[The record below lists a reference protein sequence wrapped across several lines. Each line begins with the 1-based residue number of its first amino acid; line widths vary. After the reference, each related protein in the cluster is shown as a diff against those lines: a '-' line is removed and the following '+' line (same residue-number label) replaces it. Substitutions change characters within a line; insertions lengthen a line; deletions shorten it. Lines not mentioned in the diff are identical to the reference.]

1 MTHSFRV
8 AVLLSGCGVY
18 DGSEIHESVL
28 TLLELNRHGAEA
40 ICAAP
45 DVSQHHVIDHRSGAE
60 QPEARNVLTESARIA
75 RGAIVPLS
83 TLAIDDFDAIV
94 IPGGFGVAKN
104 FTTWAF
110 DGPNCSI
117 EPSVQ
122 SCIIACRAAGKP
134 IVGLCMAGTTIARA
148 LQGTDVQPTV
158 TVGTTSEPSPYD
170 IAAINGGITA
180 TGAHPAECTVRQI
193 SIDTTHRIITAPCY
207 MMEASISDVHTNVA
221 MAIDA
226 LMTMLAEH
234 HG

>member
-1 MTHSFRV
+1 MTHSYRV

-18 DGSEIHESVL
+18 DGSEIHETVL
-28 TLLELNRHGAEA
+28 TLLELNRHGAQA

-45 DVSQHHVIDHRSGAE
+45 YVSQHHVIDHRSGAE

-110 DGPNCSI
+110 DGPNGSI

-148 LQGTDVQPTV
+148 LQGTDVQPNSWHNVRT
-158 TVGTTSEPSPYD
+158 
-170 IAAINGGITA
+170 IALRHRSDQRWYYRYRRTPGRVY
-180 TGAHPAECTVRQI
+180 GA
-193 SIDTTHRIITAPCY
+193 
-207 MMEASISDVHTNVA
+207 SDLDRYNTPHHHG
-221 MAIDA
+221 
-226 LMTMLAEH
+226 TMLHDGSFHLRRPYECCDGH
-234 HG
+234 

>member
-1 MTHSFRV
+1 MTRPYRV

-28 TLLELNRHGAEA
+28 TLLELHRHGAHA
-40 ICAAP
+40 VCAAP
-45 DVSQHHVIDHRSGAE
+45 DVAQHHVIDHRTGAE
-60 QPEARNVLTESARIA
+60 LPTPRNVLTESARIA
-75 RGAIVPLS
+75 RGAIVPLD
-83 TLAIDDFDAIV
+83 TLSIDEIDAIV

-110 DGPNCSI
+110 DGPNGSI

-122 SCIIACRAAGKP
+122 TCILGCYAAGKP

-148 LQGTDVQPTV
+148 LQGSDIRPSL
-158 TVGTTSEPSPYD
+158 TVGTIAEPSPYD
-170 IAAINGGITA
+170 IAAINEGITA
-180 TGAHPAECTVRQI
+180 TGAYPTECTVRQI
-193 SIDTTHRIITAPCY
+193 SIDAAHRIITAPCY
-207 MMEASISDVHTNVA
+207 MMEASISDVHANVA

-226 LMTMLAEH
+226 LMSMLAEH